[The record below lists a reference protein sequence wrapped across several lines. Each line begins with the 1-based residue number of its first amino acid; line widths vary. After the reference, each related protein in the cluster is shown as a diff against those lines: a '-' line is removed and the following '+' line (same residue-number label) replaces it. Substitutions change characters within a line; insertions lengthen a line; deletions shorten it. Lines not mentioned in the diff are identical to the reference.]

1 MENLHSHH
9 DFCLGA
15 MVDGGGG
22 VGRWGGMGNQ
32 ILQKA
37 SMLDVRNLASLNLL
51 SKFLARKITVEAS
64 WARAARYPRNP

>member
-9 DFCLGA
+9 DFCIGA
-15 MVDGGGG
+15 MVDGGGE
-22 VGRWGGMGNQ
+22 VGGMGNQ